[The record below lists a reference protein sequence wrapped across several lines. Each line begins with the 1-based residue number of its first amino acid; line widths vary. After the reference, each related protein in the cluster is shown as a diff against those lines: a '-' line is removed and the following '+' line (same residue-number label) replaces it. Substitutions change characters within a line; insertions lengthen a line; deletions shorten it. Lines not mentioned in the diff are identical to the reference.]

1 MARVTH
7 EIKKARVPCKIKKP
21 EPNKD
26 DAGAYYVAVR
36 ASVGHQ
42 RKISA
47 IEQMYG
53 YYTAE

>member
-7 EIKKARVPCKIKKP
+7 EIKQP

-36 ASVGHQ
+36 ASVGRL

-53 YYTAE
+53 YYSAE